1 MQRRNSRHSSIVVD
15 IMSAKLRCARYAAI
29 VVLAAA
35 CWPAAGG
42 GRALGQTLPQPPAA
56 QNETAPPAPPRETVP
71 QPRDVVP
78 QAKEPGAASG
88 TLSEQLS
95 RSGGVIQPPPHADRK
110 MEAPTPDPGAQST
123 PVVPPPGSPGGDPN
137 VKPK

>member
-1 MQRRNSRHSSIVVD
+1 MQRRNSRHASIVVD
-15 IMSAKLRCARYAAI
+15 IMSAKLRSARDAAV

-42 GRALGQTLPQPPAA
+42 GGALGQTLPQPPAA
-56 QNETAPPAPPRETVP
+56 HNETAPPAAPRETVP

-95 RSGGVIQPPPHADRK
+95 RSGGVIQPPPHADPK
-110 MEAPTPDPGAQST
+110 IEAPTPNPGAKSM
-123 PVVPPPGSPGGDPN
+123 PVIPPPGSPGGDPN

>member
-1 MQRRNSRHSSIVVD
+1 MQRRNSRHASVVVQ
-15 IMSAKLRCARYAAI
+15 IMSAQLRSARYAAV

-35 CWPAAGG
+35 GWPTAGG
-42 GRALGQTLPQPPAA
+42 GGALGQTLPQPPAA
-56 QNETAPPAPPRETVP
+56 QNETAPPAAPRGA
-71 QPRDVVP
+71 VP

-110 MEAPTPDPGAQST
+110 MEAPTPNPGAQSM
-123 PVVPPPGSPGGDPN
+123 PVIRPPGSPGGDPN

>member
-1 MQRRNSRHSSIVVD
+1 
-15 IMSAKLRCARYAAI
+15 MSAQSRSARYAA
-29 VVLAAA
+29 VVILAAA
-35 CWPAAGG
+35 AWPTAGG
-42 GRALGQTLPQPPAA
+42 GGALSQTLPQPPAA
-56 QNETAPPAPPRETVP
+56 QSETAPPAAPRDTVP

-95 RSGGVIQPPPHADRK
+95 RSGGVIEPPSHADRK
-110 MEAPTPDPGAQST
+110 IEAPTPHPGAQSM